1 MSVTPVVSDT
11 SPLIALSKIEK
22 LSLLRDLYTEVL
34 IPRAVENEFLQK
46 FPTDRREA
54 LDNAPWI
61 RVVDLQDPQNAARYA
76 RLDDGEAE
84 ALALAD
90 EKGARIILIDE
101 KKARKAAIARG
112 FIAKRIPY
120 ILLDAKGNRLI
131 DAIKPHLI
139 ELKNKGEGLSD
150 SLIHEILKAAGEAD

>member
-1 MSVTPVVSDT
+1 MSVKPVISDT
-11 SPLIALSKIEK
+11 SPLIGLSKIKK

-34 IPRAVENEFLQK
+34 IPRAVKKEFLQK
-46 FPTDRREA
+46 YPTARREE
-54 LDNAPWI
+54 LDNASWI

-101 KKARKAAIARG
+101 KKARKAALARG

-120 ILLDAKGNRLI
+120 ILLEAKENRLI
-131 DAIKPHLI
+131 DAVKPHLI
-139 ELKNKGEGLSD
+139 ALKNKKEGLSD

>member
-1 MSVTPVVSDT
+1 MSVKPVISDT
-11 SPLIALSKIEK
+11 SPLIGLSKIKK

-34 IPRAVENEFLQK
+34 IPRAVEKEFLQK
-46 FPTDRREA
+46 YPTARREE

-90 EKGARIILIDE
+90 EKGARLILLDDG
-101 KKARKAAIARG
+101 KAQNVAKARG
-112 FIAKRIPY
+112 FIFKEMVY
-120 ILLDAKGNRLI
+120 ILPEAKKN
-131 DAIKPHLI
+131 HLI
-139 ELKNKGEGLSD
+139 GAVKPYLNELKSKGEGLSASRTHD
-150 SLIHEILKAAGEAD
+150 VLKAAGEAD